1 MNTIINK
8 INKLKKEK
16 NAIILGHFY
25 ESPEVQEISDFI
37 GDSLALAQKAQKTDA
52 DIIVFAGVLFMA
64 ETAKILCPEKKVLL
78 PDLNAGCS
86 LADSCEENK
95 FKEFLNMHPDRYVIS
110 YVNTSAKIKALSDC
124 ICTSSNAIKI
134 VESVPIDKKII
145 FGPDK
150 NLGTYVKKSTNRDI
164 LLWDGACH
172 VHKRFS
178 AEKIKQLKIKYPNAK
193 IISHP
198 ECEASVLEISDFID
212 STSGLL
218 KYTNRVEYN
227 EFIIATEPGIIYQMQ
242 KANPKKLYIAAPSFD
257 KDNNIC
263 EYMKMCTLTN
273 IYNSLKEEKFE
284 INLEE
289 NLINKARGSILK
301 MLEISNKLKL

>member
-1 MNTIINK
+1 MDTIINK

-25 ESPEVQEISDFI
+25 ENPEIQDISDFI

-52 DIIVFAGVLFMA
+52 EIIVFAGVLFMA
-64 ETAKILCPEKKVLL
+64 ETAKILCPDKKVLL

-86 LADSCEENK
+86 LADSCEESK
-95 FKEFLNMHPDRYVIS
+95 FKEFLKKHPDRYVIS

-124 ICTSSNAIKI
+124 ICTSSNAVQI
-134 VESVPIDKKII
+134 VESLPKDKKII

-150 NLGTYVKKSTNRDI
+150 NLGSYVKNQTNRDM

-172 VHKRFS
+172 VHKQFS
-178 AEKIKQLKIKYPNAK
+178 ADKIEQIKIKHPKAK
-193 IISHP
+193 VLAHP
-198 ECEASVLEISDFID
+198 ECEASVLKIADFIG

-218 KYTNRVEYN
+218 KYTKEFNDN

-242 KANPKKLYIAAPSFD
+242 KANPNKVFIPAPSFEED
-257 KDNNIC
+257 SNIC
-263 EYMKMCTLTN
+263 EYMKMTTLEK
-273 IYNSLKEEKFE
+273 IYNSLNEEKYE
-284 INLEE
+284 INLDEE
-289 NLINKARGSILK
+289 LMKQARGSIIK

>member
-8 INKLKKEK
+8 INKLKTKK

-37 GDSLALAQKAQKTDA
+37 GDSLALAQKAQKTNA

-64 ETAKILCPEKKVLL
+64 ETAKILCPDKKVLL

-86 LADSCEENK
+86 LSDSCEENK
-95 FKEFLNMHPDRYVIS
+95 FKEFLKLHPDRYVVS

-124 ICTSSNAIKI
+124 MCTSSNAVQI
-134 VESVPIDKKII
+134 VENIPKDKKII

-150 NLGTYVKKSTNRDI
+150 NLGAYVKKQTNRDV

-178 AEKIKQLKIKYPNAK
+178 AKKIKALKIKYPK
-193 IISHP
+193 IKILAHP
-198 ECEASVLEISDFID
+198 ECEYSVLEISDYIG

-218 KYTNRVEYN
+218 KYTKQTNDT
-227 EFIIATEPGIIYQMQ
+227 EFIIATEPGVIYQMQ
-242 KANPKKLYIAAPSFD
+242 KANPDKLYIPAPSFE

-263 EYMKMCTLTN
+263 EYMKMSTLEK
-273 IYNSLKEEKFE
+273 IYNSLNEEKYE
-284 INLEE
+284 ILLDKNLM
-289 NLINKARGSILK
+289 NKAHGSIIK
-301 MLEISNKLKL
+301 MLEISDKLKL

>member
-64 ETAKILCPEKKVLL
+64 ETAKILYPDKKVLL

-95 FKEFLNMHPDRYVIS
+95 FKKFLMLHPDRYVIS

-134 VESVPIDKKII
+134 VKSVPIDKKII

-178 AEKIKQLKIKYPNAK
+178 AEKIKQLKKKYPNAK

-242 KANPKKLYIAAPSFD
+242 KANPEKLYIAAPSFEEE
-257 KDNNIC
+257 NNIC